1 MASVKLSKK
10 LKIHSTSSGLF
21 EILLVLLANVL
32 NVFVITFKKLQ
43 CYWWCHHLKI
53 FLNSFDN
60 IHFKY
65 DCTLSCFKLF
75 NKTFKF
81 SIFLRFSK
89 NFSLLICK
97 KYYVLFVNY
106 IFIFFHNI
114 LAYSQLSTILAS
126 SFKCSVSMF
135 SSKNYFINLFLI
147 SSLLSIL
154 DNCLV
159 LLKSFFNYKIYKH

>member
-1 MASVKLSKK
+1 MSF
-10 LKIHSTSSGLF
+10 LF
-21 EILLVLLANVL
+21 
-32 NVFVITFKKLQ
+32 F
-43 CYWWCHHLKI
+43 
-53 FLNSFDN
+53 
-60 IHFKY
+60 
-65 DCTLSCFKLF
+65 
-75 NKTFKF
+75 
-81 SIFLRFSK
+81 
-89 NFSLLICK
+89 
-97 KYYVLFVNY
+97 NY

-159 LLKSFFNYKIYKH
+159 LLKFFSTIKYINTKLDLCKKQVCLSNFKSKFFNIHNLDLTFDIHKLRRSPLVKHMALLSLLIAYSVFDI